1 MGWEK
6 SFGTSHLL
14 MWNHSGQVKG
24 CQFSTYVIL
33 QFNCFGRGWE
43 LESEGD
49 MQGER
54 RGALLVIGIL
64 AISAILGGLY
74 GPPVRATSADA
85 NSLQESVKSFSR
97 VLSIVEKN
105 YATKVDTDHALYSGA
120 IPGMLRVLDPHSSF
134 FDPRAY
140 ANLREDQRGRYYG
153 VGMTIVPR
161 ESFTYVLAPMP
172 GAPAFRAGIR
182 PGDKIV
188 AVDGHTAE
196 GLSSSEVAD
205 MLKGPKGTIVHIT
218 MNRVGYDDNLNFTVT
233 RDEIPKHSVDIAFM
247 LKPDIGY
254 IKLSGFNETT
264 DPELSAALKEL
275 DASRLNGLVFDLR
288 GNPGGLLS
296 EAVAVSDMLLDKN
309 QLIVSHHG
317 RSSPERRYYAI
328 RGNRGVSVPLVVIV
342 NGGSASASEIVTG
355 AIQDHD
361 RGMVVGEQSFGK
373 GLVQT
378 VSGLSENTG
387 LALTTARYYTP
398 SGRLIQ
404 RDYKATSLYDYL
416 YNHKNPAPTE
426 VKLTES
432 GRQVTGGGGITPD
445 VTVQPNKYNPFQES
459 LLRRDV
465 FFAYQGG
472 VGGFTTYFLG
482 SKPEV
487 TKDFVAGD
495 NVMKAFTTYLDREK
509 VKYTEADI
517 AENLSWIKREIKK
530 EAFISVFGLTEG
542 YKVDLEDDAQLQKA
556 VETLPQARALYDN
569 ARKIIAQR
577 TGPMGDQRQ

>member
-1 MGWEK
+1 
-6 SFGTSHLL
+6 
-14 MWNHSGQVKG
+14 
-24 CQFSTYVIL
+24 
-33 QFNCFGRGWE
+33 
-43 LESEGD
+43 

-54 RGALLVIGIL
+54 RGALLVIGVL
-64 AISAILGGLY
+64 VVSAVLGGIY
-74 GPPVRATSADA
+74 GPAVRATSSDVT
-85 NSLQESVKSFSR
+85 NLQDSVKSFTH
-97 VLSIVEKN
+97 VLSIVQKN
-105 YATKVDTDHALYSGA
+105 YAIPVDTDHAIYSGA

-161 ESFTYVLAPMP
+161 DNFTYVLSPMP
-172 GAPAFRAGIR
+172 GSPAFRSGIR
-182 PGDKIV
+182 PGDVIM
-188 AVDGHTAE
+188 AVDSKSTE

-205 MLKGPKGTIVHIT
+205 MLKGPKGTVVHIT
-218 MNRVGYDDNLNFTVT
+218 MKRVGYPESLNFTVT
-233 RDEIPKHSVDIAFM
+233 RDEIPKHSVDLAFEVH
-247 LKPDIGY
+247 PGIGY

-264 DPELSAALKEL
+264 DTELAQALKDL
-275 DASRLNGLVFDLR
+275 DATKLDGIVLDLR
-288 GNPGGLLS
+288 GNPGGLLN
-296 EAVAVSDMLLDKN
+296 EAVAVSDMFLDKN

-317 RSSPERRYYAI
+317 RSSPERRYYAV
-328 RGNRGVSVPLVVIV
+328 RGNRGVTVPLVVIV

-361 RGMVVGEQSFGK
+361 RGLVVGEQSFGK

-404 RDYKATSLYDYL
+404 RDYKDVSLYDYL

-426 VKLTES
+426 VKLTDS

-445 VTVQPNKYNPFQES
+445 VIVAPAKLDPFQEE
-459 LLRRDV
+459 LLRHEV
-465 FFAYQGG
+465 FFPYQGG

-482 SKPEV
+482 MRPEV
-487 TKDFVAGD
+487 TKDFAVTDDVLKVFRG
-495 NVMKAFTTYLDREK
+495 YLDKEK
-509 VKYTEADI
+509 VPYTETDI
-517 AENLSWIKREIKK
+517 TQNLSWIKREIRK

-542 YKVDLEDDAQLQKA
+542 YKVDLDDDVQLQKA
-556 VETLPQARALYDN
+556 VETLPQARALYEN

-577 TGPMGDQRQ
+577 TTGVGAQQ